1 MGKRQMRIFQ
11 RDILPQA
18 ASLIGKEA
26 NVVLS
31 NHATLHGVVL
41 DITDNNLIIRDMR
54 LKKNTV
60 PLAQISEVTLDYTA
74 EW

>member
-1 MGKRQMRIFQ
+1 MRIFQ
-11 RDILPQA
+11 RDILPK
-18 ASLIGKEA
+18 ASSLTGKEA

-41 DITDNNLIIRDMR
+41 EISGSNLIIKDMR
-54 LKKNTV
+54 LKKHTV
-60 PLAQISEVTLDYTA
+60 PLEQISEITLDYTA